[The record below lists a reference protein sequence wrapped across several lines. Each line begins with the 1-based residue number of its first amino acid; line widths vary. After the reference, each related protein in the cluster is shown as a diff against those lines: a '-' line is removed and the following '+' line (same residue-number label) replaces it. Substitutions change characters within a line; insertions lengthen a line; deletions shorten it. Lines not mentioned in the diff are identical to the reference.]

1 MQYLR
6 ANRYPDDFLVR
17 LPAYYADHGGPGW
30 YPELQCPQQAHLTV
44 QYHSALRKDVY
55 IQPKA
60 FFMSRIKEELGK
72 QGIREILYSFGAE
85 RGFPCQR
92 QAEDVLIIA
101 NRNSHL
107 LVSSSSELKAR
118 YPETNSR
125 DFNSA
130 STRDIL
136 LVCEELPLKSAYIPT
151 VASSHPAHLPSSQPS
166 RWNAVGYAR
175 DAFVNKRKLTE
186 YDPNLYPLAYNHLPD
201 SYDKPSFRGLEC
213 EGMERCGAHDLG
225 EAPSPR
231 KRRLLAHHPLPSSL
245 HRYVDMPELR
255 YDDYEVSF
263 HLGECV
269 VSSVLQCGRKSPY
282 TTSQIA
288 TADYSQRDSTLRSTL
303 WSPQQPPKKKI
314 KKRKSLFKTKY
325 ALGMGTGTYVGDR
338 TVPTGGTVLRGVN
351 DQRRITFLA
360 SRLCA
365 LNETIKNQ
373 TEGETQ
379 VSGPSILSADAV
391 ECMRQIVLGNGGGI
405 EPLSAAETL
414 IFNEQAQAELGR
426 DLTSGNLPD
435 WKRKVTAAWIKI
447 FGHNLVPCLGPAASF
462 WVHLD
467 SRAVPPHHSFT
478 VIFNFLRHTFT
489 PLSVKQ
495 TDVSQGS
502 LHYLINQLQGSVLNL
517 EDQRKLSG
525 LEKSGS

>member
-1 MQYLR
+1 M
-6 ANRYPDDFLVR
+6 NFVKLVR
-17 LPAYYADHGGPGW
+17 
-30 YPELQCPQQAHLTV
+30 
-44 QYHSALRKDVY
+44 
-55 IQPKA
+55 
-60 FFMSRIKEELGK
+60 EE
-72 QGIREILYSFGAE
+72 F
-85 RGFPCQR
+85 
-92 QAEDVLIIA
+92 
-101 NRNSHL
+101 
-107 LVSSSSELKAR
+107 
-118 YPETNSR
+118 
-125 DFNSA
+125 
-130 STRDIL
+130 
-136 LVCEELPLKSAYIPT
+136 PLKSAYIPT

-186 YDPNLYPLAYNHLPD
+186 YDPNLYPLAYNHLLD
-201 SYDKPSFRGLEC
+201 SHDKPSFRGLEC
-213 EGMERCGAHDLG
+213 EGMERCGAHNLE

-231 KRRLLAHHPLPSSL
+231 KRRLLAHHPLSSSL
-245 HRYVDMPELR
+245 HRYVDMPDLC
-255 YDDYEVSF
+255 YDHYEVSF

-269 VSSVLQCGRKSPY
+269 VPSVLQCGRKSPY

-338 TVPTGGTVLRGVN
+338 TVPTGGTALRDVN
-351 DQRRITFLA
+351 DQRRITYLA
-360 SRLCA
+360 KRLCA
-365 LNETIKNQ
+365 LNETSKNQ

-379 VSGPSILSADAV
+379 VSGTSIPSADVV
-391 ECMRQIVLGNGGGI
+391 ECMRQIVLGNGGDT

-414 IFNEQAQAELGR
+414 IFNEEVQAELGG

-447 FGHNLVPCLGPAASF
+447 HGHNLVPCLGPAASF

-478 VIFNFLRHTFT
+478 VTFNFLRHTFT

-502 LHYLINQLQGSVLNL
+502 VHYLIDRKTMSLTGRCAPRQSQSFRAVYLTWRTRGSCQGSRRVDH
-517 EDQRKLSG
+517 EWTGGKDAARKRKRCSI
-525 LEKSGS
+525 SRSSVICSD